1 MYLYNNES
9 LLKLNV
15 LIKLA
20 VKTGDFVYMKK
31 EVPNWI
37 PRVHSELAVQR
48 PYSLAFYH
56 GLHLERQGKH
66 QEALAW
72 LDKVYRY
79 YPEQMSKYAVALR
92 QDARF
97 TPLYPQAEQACADI
111 ARVLPHLQRCEPVTK
126 PVTNK

>member
-1 MYLYNNES
+1 M
-9 LLKLNV
+9 
-15 LIKLA
+15 
-20 VKTGDFVYMKK
+20 
-31 EVPNWI
+31 
-37 PRVHSELAVQR
+37 HSELAAQR

-56 GLHLERQGKH
+56 GLHLEREGKH

-97 TPLYPQAEQACADI
+97 APLYPQAEQACADI
-111 ARVLPHLQRCEPVTK
+111 ARLLPHLQRCEAWLQAAA
-126 PVTNK
+126 NK